1 VQFGNEEA
9 IAENQQFMQD
19 FKAMRF
25 NWTPNGIQ
33 TLRQEALSRVGDD
46 YLREHL
52 GLLDIYL
59 KKHAS
64 LKSHTH
70 KNQKWEDV
78 EDVARKIEKRLATI
92 GNP

>member
-33 TLRQEALSRVGDD
+33 TLRQEAFVNIWGFWTF
-46 YLREHL
+46 
-52 GLLDIYL
+52 IL
-59 KKHAS
+59 K
-64 LKSHTH
+64 
-70 KNQKWEDV
+70 NMPV
-78 EDVARKIEKRLATI
+78 
-92 GNP
+92 